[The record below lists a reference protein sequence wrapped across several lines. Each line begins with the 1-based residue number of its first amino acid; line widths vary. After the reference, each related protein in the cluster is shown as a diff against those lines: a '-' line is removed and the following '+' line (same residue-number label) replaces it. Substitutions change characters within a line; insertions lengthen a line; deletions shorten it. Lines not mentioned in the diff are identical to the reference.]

1 MVRHRSTT
9 SLCRTF
15 TVKAY
20 GTGSR
25 EGRTLTVVGLERETP
40 FAARLPLIDDGLAY
54 WTVLDVGFRRVPIVD
69 DYLFSL
75 ARSGRAENTGKA
87 YARDIA
93 VFLRWCDSRRRRWQD
108 VAALDDFQA
117 FLLIDPARHGRGP
130 RRETTANRLLTA
142 VRGLLRYC
150 IEAGHLPRAVMSH
163 LYGIKDYR
171 FLPVEARGER
181 PISDERLSPRH
192 HLRAPL
198 QSEPPKVISEVQFVA
213 MLRVARSNRD
223 RLLLSV
229 MHDCG
234 LRVGE
239 ALGLRRAD
247 VHFLEDSQQLGCE
260 FEGPHLHVRR
270 RRNANG
276 AVAKSLRPRTVPAP
290 SEVVE
295 WYGLYLLERDRSARA
310 RRSAY
315 LFVNLAAPAGEPM
328 RYRNVWEMVGRLG
341 RAAGITMTVSPHTL
355 RHCYGTSL
363 ADAERPIDVIA
374 ALMGHGSLR
383 STMVY
388 LHPSRERRRAAVA
401 HMASVRDLA
410 RSR

>member
-1 MVRHRSTT
+1 M
-9 SLCRTF
+9 
-15 TVKAY
+15 TVI
-20 GTGSR
+20 
-25 EGRTLTVVGLERETP
+25 GLEQETY
-40 FAARLPLIDDGLAY
+40 FAARLPLIDESLAY
-54 WTVLDVGFRRVPIVD
+54 WTVLGADFTRVPVVD

-93 VFLRWCDSRRRRWQD
+93 IFLRWCESRRRQWKD
-108 VAALDDFQA
+108 VSALDDFQA
-117 FLLIDPARHGRGP
+117 FLLIDPAKHGRGP
-130 RRETTANRLLTA
+130 RRETTSNRLLTA
-142 VRGLLRYC
+142 VRGLLRFC
-150 IEAGHLPRAVMSH
+150 IEAGQLPRAH
-163 LYGIKDYR
+163 LGRLYAIKDFR

-181 PISDERLSPRH
+181 PVSDERLSPRH

-198 QSEPPKVISEVQFVA
+198 DSEPPAVISEAQFVA
-213 MLRVARSNRD
+213 MLRAARSNRD
-223 RLLLSV
+223 RLLISV

-247 VHFLEDSQQLGCE
+247 VHFLEDSEHLGCA

-276 AVAKSLRPRTVPAP
+276 AVAKSRRPRTVPAP
-290 SEVVE
+290 PEVVE
-295 WYGLYLLERDRSARA
+295 WYGLYLLERDRIPRA
-310 RRSAY
+310 RSSAY
-315 LFVNLAAPAGEPM
+315 LFVNLASAAGEPM
-328 RYRNVWEMVGRLG
+328 RYRNVWELVGRLA
-341 RAAGITMTVSPHTL
+341 RTAGVPMAVSPHTL

-374 ALMGHGSLR
+374 ELMGHGSLR

-401 HMASVRDLA
+401 HMAGVRELA
-410 RSR
+410 RRSR

>member
-1 MVRHRSTT
+1 M
-9 SLCRTF
+9 
-15 TVKAY
+15 
-20 GTGSR
+20 G
-25 EGRTLTVVGLERETP
+25 
-40 FAARLPLIDDGLAY
+40 
-54 WTVLDVGFRRVPIVD
+54 
-69 DYLFSL
+69 
-75 ARSGRAENTGKA
+75 
-87 YARDIA
+87 
-93 VFLRWCDSRRRRWQD
+93 
-108 VAALDDFQA
+108 
-117 FLLIDPARHGRGP
+117 
-130 RRETTANRLLTA
+130 
-142 VRGLLRYC
+142 
-150 IEAGHLPRAVMSH
+150 H

-181 PISDERLSPRH
+181 PITDERLSARH

-213 MLRVARSNRD
+213 MLRMARSNRD

-247 VHFLEDSQQLGCE
+247 VHFLEDSEQLGCA

-276 AVAKSLRPRTVPAP
+276 ALAKSPRPRTVPAP
-290 SEVVE
+290 PEVVE
-295 WYGLYLLERDRSARA
+295 WYGLYLLERDRLPRA
-310 RRSAY
+310 RRCAY

-328 RYRNVWEMVGRLG
+328 RYRNVWEMVSRLG
-341 RAAGITMTVSPHTL
+341 RAAGIPMVVSPHTL

-410 RSR
+410 RRR

>member
-1 MVRHRSTT
+1 VRHRSTT
-9 SLCRTF
+9 SLCE
-15 TVKAY
+15 TVTVRAC
-20 GTGSR
+20 GTSSR
-25 EGRTLTVVGLERETP
+25 EDRALTAVDLKRETP
-40 FAARLPLIDDGLAY
+40 FAARLPLADDGLAY
-54 WTVLDVGFRRVPIVD
+54 WTVLDADLRRVAVVD

-93 VFLRWCDSRRRRWQD
+93 IFLRWCDSRRRHWQD

-117 FLLIDPARHGRGP
+117 FLLVDPARNGRGP

-142 VRGLLRYC
+142 VRGLLRFC
-150 IEAGHLPRAVMSH
+150 IEAGHLPRANLGR
-163 LYGIKDYR
+163 LYSIKDYR

-198 QSEPPKVISEVQFVA
+198 DAEPPRVIAEAQFVA
-213 MLRVARSNRD
+213 MLRAARSNRD
-223 RLLLSV
+223 RLLISV

-239 ALGLRRAD
+239 ALGLRRED
-247 VHFLEDSQQLGCE
+247 VHLLEDSGHLGCE

-276 AVAKSLRPRTVPAP
+276 AVAKSRRARTVPAP
-290 SEVVE
+290 PEVVE
-295 WYGLYLLERDRSARA
+295 WYGLYLCERDRIPPA

-315 LFVNLAAPAGEPM
+315 LFVNLASAPGAPM
-328 RYRNVWEMVGRLG
+328 RYRNVWELVGRLA
-341 RAAGITMTVSPHTL
+341 RAAGIPIAVSPHTL

-374 ALMGHGSLR
+374 ELMGHGSLR

-388 LHPSRERRRAAVA
+388 LHPSRQRRRAAVA
-401 HMASVRDLA
+401 HMAGVRDLA
-410 RSR
+410 RKRP